1 MTVQRSPVSRV
12 RFPLFWKMLSG
23 FVLIITFGIFSSMFL
38 LSQLREVFSSGIV
51 EFGVSDNG
59 INLSQQLD
67 KTLDDEMESLRIF
80 IGNRSEENFKQYEVY
95 QKKFVNLA
103 DSLASVSEREG
114 VRLQKYRISTYH
126 AKLSEIV
133 EQGTKE
139 LQRDSSYNLSQE
151 GKQASLYA
159 DSLRV
164 SIQSLYDSFRSSM
177 SKSFRLFEKRTS
189 IALDGAWLVLTLT
202 LTIALVAAIVL
213 TRTVIK
219 PIQALK
225 EGTKEVGEGHYETV
239 TVTTNDEISDL
250 SQAFNSMS
258 EKLKRLDELRM
269 QMMSEISHE
278 MRTPLQ
284 VIKAACHMLVHSKT
298 AAPMNEKQVQSVS
311 MIHQAANRINSFVN
325 TFLDIAKMES
335 GLMTFNFEKSD
346 INECIQPLVAEA
358 QLIGQARQVKVE
370 YVTNEFPELALDK
383 DRLTQAVSNLF
394 SNALK
399 FTPEG
404 GSVTIRLAKTER
416 EQNNGAPGK
425 QYVRL
430 DVQDTGVGIPPDDLK
445 KLFTKFFQAKNTPL
459 VKEKGSG
466 LGLALVKHVAEA
478 HGGRVGVAS
487 EVGKG
492 STFSIFLPLP

>member
-1 MTVQRSPVSRV
+1 
-12 RFPLFWKMLSG
+12 MLSG

-51 EFGVSDNG
+51 EFRLTDVG

-67 KTLDDEMESLRIF
+67 KTLNEEMESLKLFVRTK
-80 IGNRSEENFKQYEVY
+80 SEAEYQQYVERRT
-95 QKKFVNLA
+95 KFLTLV
-103 DSLASVSEREG
+103 DSLEDISEREG
-114 VRLQKYRISTYH
+114 VQLPKNRIGFYH
-126 AKLSEIV
+126 EKLSHLV
-133 EQGTKE
+133 DKGMQQLRK
-139 LQRDSSYNLSQE
+139 DSSYNFRVLE
-151 GKQASLYA
+151 KQASTYA
-159 DSLRV
+159 DSLRA
-164 SIQSLYDSFRSSM
+164 STQSLYDAFRYSM
-177 SKSFRLFEKRTS
+177 SKAFRLFEKRTS

-225 EGTKEVGEGHYETV
+225 EATKEVGEGHYETV
-239 TVTTNDEISDL
+239 RVSTNDEIADL

-258 EKLKRLDELRM
+258 EKLKKLDELRM

-298 AAPMNEKQVQSVS
+298 AAPLTEKQVQSVS

-335 GLMTFNFEKSD
+335 GLMTFNFEQTD

-370 YVTNEFPELALDK
+370 FLTNTFPELILDK
-383 DRLTQAVSNLF
+383 ERLTQAVSNLF

-404 GSVTIRLAKTER
+404 GSVIIRLTKTER
-416 EQNNGAPGK
+416 ERNNGALGK
-425 QYVRL
+425 QFIRL
-430 DVQDTGVGIPPDDLK
+430 DVQDTGVGIPPDDLQ

-478 HGGRVGVAS
+478 HGGRVAVTS